1 MSTLAAAGPAELGG
15 DLAAGLAATA
25 LALARRI
32 ATGATLWCVAPGA
45 PAHAEHLAVEF
56 LHPVIMG
63 KRAVPAVAL
72 EGLDVR
78 TRLRTARPGDVL
90 ILLGSSD
97 DSELGALA
105 RRAGP
110 WGLESVWLVTDGA
123 PGPEA
128 DHVLRVD
135 ADGDPMV
142 ELVLAYHVLWE
153 LTHVVF
159 EHPGLVAADAE
170 ETEHSEAVC
179 ITCADDAQLVEVES
193 VAGDRATVRRGGET
207 VEVAIDLID
216 GVKPGALLLV
226 HAGVAI
232 SHVEEGA

>member
-1 MSTLAAAGPAELGG
+1 MSAPAAAAPAELGG

-72 EGLDVR
+72 EGPDVR
-78 TRLRTARPGDVL
+78 TTLRTARPGDVL
-90 ILLGSSD
+90 ILLGSSED
-97 DSELGALA
+97 PELGALA
-105 RRAGP
+105 RRASP

-123 PGPEA
+123 PGPDA
-128 DHVLRVD
+128 DHVLRID

-142 ELVLAYHVLWE
+142 ELVVAYHVLWE

-159 EHPGLVAADAE
+159 EHPGLVAAD
-170 ETEHSEAVC
+170 TDHSEAVC
-179 ITCADDAQLVEVES
+179 ITCADDAQLAEVES
-193 VAGDRATVRRGGET
+193 VAGDRATVRRDGET
-207 VEVAIDLID
+207 AEVAIDLVD
-216 GVKPGALLLV
+216 DVRPGDLLLV

-232 SHVEEGA
+232 SHVEEAS

>member
-1 MSTLAAAGPAELGG
+1 VSALAAPYRAELGG

-32 ATGATLWCVAPGA
+32 ATGATLWCVAPEA

-72 EGLDVR
+72 EGPHVR
-78 TRLRTARPGDVL
+78 TTLRTSRPGDVL
-90 ILLGSSD
+90 ILLGSAD
-97 DSELGALA
+97 DPELGALA
-105 RRAGP
+105 RRAAP

-123 PGPEA
+123 AGPDA
-128 DHVLRVD
+128 DHVLRIG
-135 ADGDPMV
+135 ADGDPTV
-142 ELVLAYHVLWE
+142 ELVLAYHLLWE

-159 EHPGLVAADAE
+159 EHPGLVVADDDPE
-170 ETEHSEAVC
+170 VHCS
-179 ITCADDAQLVEVES
+179 TCADDAQLAEVVS
-193 VAGDRATVRRGGET
+193 VAGDRATVRRGGD
-207 VEVAIDLID
+207 VADVAIDLIAD
-216 GVKPGALLLV
+216 VEPGDLLLV

-232 SHVEEGA
+232 SPVEEGP